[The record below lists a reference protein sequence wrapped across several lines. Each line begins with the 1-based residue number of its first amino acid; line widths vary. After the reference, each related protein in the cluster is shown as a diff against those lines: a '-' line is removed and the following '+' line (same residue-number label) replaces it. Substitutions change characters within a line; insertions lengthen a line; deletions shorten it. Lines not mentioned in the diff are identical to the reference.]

1 MQHVKT
7 LSALMLA
14 SALGITLTAAGQAPS
29 SATDSLQQQAN
40 AIVAGGAVGA
50 LAEVSTPD
58 GRHSVSAGT
67 AEEGTGA
74 PVPKDGEFRIGSAT
88 KTFVAT
94 VILQLVDE
102 GRLSLDDTVAHWLP
116 GVVAGNGND
125 GGEITVRELLNHT
138 SGIYDYTQDLAEM
151 TNAAAFQQDRFRTYS
166 PEQLVAMAM
175 RHAPMAAPG
184 TAFAYSDTDYVLAGM
199 IVQRVTGRSW
209 ADEVNARI
217 IAPLGLDHTVAPG
230 TFPFIIGPH
239 AEGYMSFGTGKLL
252 DVTAFNPSAAD
263 ASGSII
269 STADDLTRFY
279 TALVGGRLLSP
290 AQLAQM
296 ETTVPASAL
305 GPGVRYGLGLGW
317 VPLSCGGG
325 YYGHPGGIFG
335 YNTWGGVTADARRAV
350 VVSDT
355 GDGGDASQQ
364 AVIGL
369 VDRQLCG

>member
-1 MQHVKT
+1 
-7 LSALMLA
+7 MLA
-14 SALGITLTAAGQAPS
+14 STLGITLTAAGQAPS
-29 SATDSLQQQAN
+29 KATDSLQQQAN

-58 GRHSVSAGT
+58 GQRSVSAGT
-67 AEEGTGA
+67 AQEGTGR

-94 VILQLVDE
+94 VILQLADE

-116 GVVAGNGND
+116 GVVAGNAND
-125 GGEITVRELLNHT
+125 GAKITIRQLLNHT
-138 SGIYDYTQDLAEM
+138 SGIYDYTQDLSEM
-151 TNAAAFQQDRFRTYS
+151 TSATAFQQDRFRTYT

-175 RHAPMAAPG
+175 RHAPVAAPG

-199 IVQRVTGRSW
+199 IVQRVTGHTW
-209 ADEVNARI
+209 AEEVDARI
-217 IAPLGLDHTVAPG
+217 IAPLGLKHTVVPG
-230 TFPFIIGPH
+230 TFPFIVGPYAH
-239 AEGYMSFGTGKLL
+239 GYMSFGAGKLL
-252 DVTAFNPSAAD
+252 DVSAFNPSAAD

-279 TALVGGRLLSP
+279 TALVGGRLLRA

-335 YNTWGGVTADARRAV
+335 YNTWDGVTADAQRAV

-355 GDGGDASQQ
+355 GDGSDASQQ

-369 VDRQLCG
+369 VDQQLCG